1 MATEPGGKT
10 LCSAAASQRDV
21 LALCLKVLV
30 LYFVVSM
37 GTLPFVNAIWWGEL
51 PALAIPQLPKLFVAS
66 WLRTDVV
73 MPAIAALGYSRGSF
87 SPDFVLARPYA
98 LALAYLF
105 LCAGLLTAVW
115 LRTRVTRSYRLW
127 TCLLI
132 AAAAADYFLTL
143 KFATQPALTLY

>member
-1 MATEPGGKT
+1 MSATHSNST
-10 LCSAAASQRDV
+10 TAAQPAAKRDG

-51 PALAIPQLPKLFVAS
+51 PALAIPQIPKLFVAS
-66 WLRTDVV
+66 WLGTDIV
-73 MPAIAALGYSRGSF
+73 MPAIAVLGYSRGSF

-105 LCAGLLTAVW
+105 LVVGLLTAVW
-115 LRTRVTRSYRLW
+115 LRSPSARKYRRW